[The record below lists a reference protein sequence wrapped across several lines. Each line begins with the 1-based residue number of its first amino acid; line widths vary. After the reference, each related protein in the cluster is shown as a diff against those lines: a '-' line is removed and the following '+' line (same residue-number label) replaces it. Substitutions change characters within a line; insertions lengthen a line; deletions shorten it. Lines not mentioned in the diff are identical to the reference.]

1 MSQLGDVCAKLRRW
15 PRRISP
21 DHGSLARECLER
33 CCELFDARRALVV
46 IDDGDEP
53 WVNIAALTG
62 GEFTWREDEDLS
74 LESVVDEQLADRSF
88 FMAADGRFIVPYD
101 EPRRIDSAIDARI
114 HRDLGEG
121 ALLSLPIA
129 AESLQGRL
137 FVCQPALDV
146 ETLLTVAD
154 AVSALL
160 AVQFEASAQL
170 RSAVREAVDQERFR
184 LARDLHDGL
193 LQSFTGVVL
202 QLETVHS
209 TLVTDPHNAQRMIT
223 ETQGLIMSDQ
233 RELRR
238 FVEELRPRPANR
250 ETKFD
255 FAARLEDLRSRFSK
269 QWGIRLAFDVDNI
282 DPFVSGFIGHE
293 TFRLIHEAVTNSAK
307 HGRATDIRVG
317 VRTAGSE
324 MHIEVADNGTGFP
337 FQGRLTLD
345 EMRETG
351 NGPTVLAERVA
362 SLNGNLT
369 VDSTEGGAVVTMIVP
384 LGFGA

>member
-1 MSQLGDVCAKLRRW
+1 MPQLGDVCAKLRRW
-15 PRRISP
+15 PRRILP
-21 DHGSLARECLER
+21 DHRSLARECLER
-33 CCELFDARRALVV
+33 CCELFDAGRALVV
-46 IDDGDEP
+46 LDDGDEP
-53 WVNIAALTG
+53 WLNIALLAG
-62 GEFTWREDEDLS
+62 AEFVWREEEDLS
-74 LESVVDEQLADRSF
+74 LESVVDDAFADRSF
-88 FMAADGRFIVPYD
+88 FIGADGRVTLPHD
-101 EPRRIDSAIDARI
+101 EPGPLDTAIDPRI
-114 HRDLGEG
+114 RNDLGDG
-121 ALLSLPIA
+121 PLLSLPIVS
-129 AESLQGRL
+129 ESLQGRL
-137 FVCQPALDV
+137 FVCRPGLDV

-160 AVQFEASAQL
+160 AIQFEASAQL
-170 RSAVREAVDQERFR
+170 RTAVREAVEQERIR
-184 LARDLHDGL
+184 VARDLHDGL

-209 TLVTDPHNAQRMIT
+209 TMITDPHNAQRMIT

-238 FVEELRPRPANR
+238 FVEQLRPRPATR

-255 FAARLEDLRSRFSK
+255 FAARLEDLRSRFLN

-307 HGRATDIRVG
+307 HGRASDIRVG

-324 MHIEVADNGTGFP
+324 MHIDVTDNGAGFP

-345 EMRETG
+345 EMRQTG
-351 NGPTVLAERVA
+351 DGPTVLAERVA

-369 VDSTEGGAVVTMIVP
+369 VDSTESGAVVTMVVP